1 MTKYFFYFLAF
12 FTSYNSYSFT
22 KYLGTDINYHS
33 ISNNKVV
40 IEVVNYRNCAYSSFP
55 SSITCQVYNDS
66 FSLSQSLNRVSISP
80 VVSPYCSNVC
90 QPANTNVAVYGVEA
104 HLYTDTIDFGSGN
117 FQKLLSSNF
126 CQVYFSINNCCRIVN
141 LSNENVYVEAMLNT
155 CIWKQSNA
163 VVSTGRFI
171 AAPENRLPAFS
182 TFNYS
187 FAVKGYNAL
196 DSVAYQLVKAKTDI
210 NTISGLYNINSNKDQ
225 FPVDYICK
233 GKGTICSFDPS
244 VNPVYGSNF
253 NSSNGN
259 FTVTP
264 NPQGSTTDAVCK
276 INYYRIVNGSRQVI
290 AYTKR
295 EMMMELVFNAN
306 NKVPYITELKSYQF
320 KAGVNSCIELSIK
333 DDPTGN
339 QNKQDSV
346 KVKVLTAPFKGEL
359 SLSDSNGI
367 NKTVRFCATPSAADY
382 MNRKN
387 LDFVLQVN
395 ENNCGTK
402 INSIVSTISVEI
414 TKPDSF
420 SYFNVRTFE
429 DINQNGLKDPGENW
443 VQSQFY
449 SENKGQLVLK
459 KTDANG
465 YFRDSFHFEYVHY
478 GALQNVLYQASRI
491 YSIDAQFD
499 STYNIDLALP
509 VRYGIKGIAFL
520 DLNANCVMDVNEPR
534 LSQMEIAP
542 LTENT
547 KCFTDENGNYFLEL
561 APGSYDLK
569 LLNSAYQTTCFNLK
583 QVSLG
588 NNEVLDGID
597 FPLQLKS
604 NYVNLEVSVK
614 NQPHYL
620 GKTVT
625 QELKVKNN
633 SLKTV
638 KNFQLKLLT
647 DRVLVNR
654 QSSQTTYS
662 LGDTLVW
669 IIDSLQSGK
678 THVVALSHLIQTG
691 SYQLGNRLNYK
702 LMLMN
707 DSNNSNNELE
717 YFEKVLDS
725 NEVFS
730 GSKVSLSSDKIFS
743 NQKSLVYQLNLK
755 SDKAYGNGF
764 VIEDEL
770 DANLFD
776 LTSLRVIDNSRNLKY
791 NLNSNVLIVTR
802 DSAVKIGEEFKFLFK
817 LDYLNTFESIDYIK
831 NSFQVYSD
839 TNLKI
844 FDYFVEDTSA
854 SSLEWKGLST
864 KTVCVGSSFEVTAKA
879 NYMLSKDNRFKVYLS
894 DSAGDFSNQ
903 QLVLDT
909 LVTNRNFKLK
919 INTSF
924 NQIPGKAYQLKIVG
938 THPSTESWQT
948 AFKDS
953 IEMLALPLVSVKQL
967 PQNMRLCKGDSF
979 NVRAEGAEKY
989 QYFIDDN
996 AVGNLD
1002 THAVY
1007 RFVPNSNFKFAVLGE
1022 SKAKCQ
1028 NRSIDYIIEVK
1039 DLPLVQFLLSE
1050 NEVCEGSKTQLQI
1063 SGTEQYEVYENS
1075 TLWKQLNESDTLL
1088 TNTLSMTS
1096 TYKVIGID
1104 AFGCKSQ
1111 QSKTVIVNAL
1121 PAKPIVT
1128 RFKNVLISSYNTNN
1142 QWYIG
1147 SQKVDTAI
1155 NRSFFPPFNSFY
1167 SVRYTD
1173 SKGCQSE
1180 SDQVQFEYVSIPR
1193 IDLSSFIKLYPNPSQ
1208 GWVMIEQV
1216 NGETIQLEVYSSDA
1230 QHVMSKQIEGTQLID
1245 LRDLSPGVYV
1255 FRFTAEKGVSEMKI
1269 VID

>member
-1 MTKYFFYFLAF
+1 
-12 FTSYNSYSFT
+12 
-22 KYLGTDINYHS
+22 
-33 ISNNKVV
+33 
-40 IEVVNYRNCAYSSFP
+40 
-55 SSITCQVYNDS
+55 
-66 FSLSQSLNRVSISP
+66 
-80 VVSPYCSNVC
+80 VC
-90 QPANTNVAVYGVEA
+90 QPANTNVGVYGVEA
-104 HLYTDTIDFGSGN
+104 HLYSDTIDFGSGN
-117 FQKLLSSNF
+117 FQKLLSNNY
-126 CQVYFSINNCCRIVN
+126 CQVYFSVSNCCRIVN
-141 LSNENVYVEAMLNT
+141 LSNEDVYVEAMLNT
-155 CIWKQSNA
+155 CLWKQSNTSI
-163 VVSTGRFI
+163 STGKFI
-171 AAPENRLPAFS
+171 AAPENKLPAFS

-187 FAVKGYNAL
+187 FAVQGYNAS
-196 DSVAYQLVKAKTDI
+196 DSVGYQLIKAKTDI
-210 NTISGLYNINSNKDQ
+210 NTYSSLYNVNSNKDQ
-225 FPVDYICK
+225 FPVDYTCK
-233 GKGTICSFDPS
+233 NNNKICSFDAS
-244 VNPVYGSNF
+244 VHPVYGSNF
-253 NSSNGN
+253 NPRNGN

-264 NPQGSTTDAVCK
+264 DPQGVTTDAVCK
-276 INYYRIVNGSRQVI
+276 INYYRVVNGSRQTI

-295 EMMMELVFNAN
+295 EMMMEPVFNVN
-306 NKVPYITELKSYQF
+306 NKVPYLTELKSYQF

-333 DDPTGN
+333 DDLAGN
-339 QNKQDSV
+339 QSNQDTV
-346 KVKVLTAPFKGEL
+346 KVKVLSAPFKGEL
-359 SLSDSNGI
+359 SLLDTNGI
-367 NKTVRFCATPSAADY
+367 NKTVRFCATPSAADF
-382 MNRKN
+382 MNKRN
-387 LDFVLQVN
+387 LDFVIQVN
-395 ENNCGTK
+395 ENNCSAK
-402 INSIVSTISVEI
+402 INSIVSAISVEI

-429 DINQNGLKDPGENW
+429 DINRNGKKDLGENW
-443 VQSQFY
+443 AQAQFY
-449 SENKGQLVLK
+449 SKYKGQLVLK
-459 KTDANG
+459 KSNANG
-465 YFRDSFHFEYVHY
+465 YYRDSFQFGKVHY
-478 GALQNVLYQASRI
+478 GALQSALYQATSI
-491 YSIDAQFD
+491 YTIDAQFD
-499 STYNIDLALP
+499 STYQIDLALP
-509 VRYGIKGIAFL
+509 ARYGVKGIAFL

-542 LTENT
+542 LTENI
-547 KCFTDENGNYFLEL
+547 KCFTDESGNYFLEL

-569 LLNSAYQTTCFNLK
+569 LLNSAYQTTCFNTK

-588 NNEVLDGID
+588 YNEVLDGIH

-604 NYVNLEVSVK
+604 NYVDLGVSVN
-614 NQPHYL
+614 NQAHYL
-620 GKTVT
+620 GKIVT

-669 IIDSLQSGK
+669 IIDSLHAGK

-730 GSKVSLSSDKIFS
+730 GLKVSLSSYKIYS

-770 DANLFD
+770 DDNLFD

-791 NLNSNVLIVTR
+791 NLNSKVLIVTR

-831 NSFQVYSD
+831 NGFQVYSD

-854 SSLEWKGLST
+854 SSLEWNGIST

-879 NYMLSKDNRFKVYLS
+879 NYMLSKNNRFKVYLS
-894 DSAGDFSNQ
+894 DSGGDFSNQ

-953 IEMLALPLVSVKQL
+953 IEMLALPVVSVKQL
-967 PQNMRLCKGDSF
+967 PQNMRLCKGDTF

-1022 SKAKCQ
+1022 SMAKCQ

-1039 DLPLVQFLLSE
+1039 DLPLFQFSLSE
-1050 NEVCEGSKTQLQI
+1050 NEVCEGSKIQLQI

-1088 TNTLSMTS
+1088 SDVLSMTS

-1104 AFGCKSQ
+1104 AFGCNSQ

-1155 NRSFFPPFNSFY
+1155 NRSFFPPLNSFY

-1193 IDLSSFIKLYPNPSQ
+1193 MDLSSFIKLYPNPSQ
-1208 GWVMIEQV
+1208 GWVMIEQL
-1216 NGETIQLEVYSSDA
+1216 NGETILLEVYSSDA
-1230 QHVMSKQIEGTQLID
+1230 QLVMSKQIEGSQLID
-1245 LRDLSPGVYV
+1245 LRNLSPGVYV
-1255 FRFTAEKGVSEMKI
+1255 FVLNIKNEIYRANISI
-1269 VID
+1269 Q